1 MKKSIIITLCLIISM
16 LSTSVVFAMDNETIK
31 AETEDEEIINV
42 DMNSLDLSKSKKIE
56 WDEGLVNALKK
67 SAKSSSV
74 TPENLKQKNEEMDK
88 IISDYCS
95 AHYDEISGAIYDKAL
110 SAADG
115 NNISINLNENSEEY
129 KKYVNHYDI
138 DDSTS
143 ITITPDSIYVD
154 EYAEKDISNPTTIS
168 SSSS

>member
-88 IISDYCS
+88 IISANC
-95 AHYDEISGAIYDKAL
+95 
-110 SAADG
+110 
-115 NNISINLNENSEEY
+115 
-129 KKYVNHYDI
+129 
-138 DDSTS
+138 
-143 ITITPDSIYVD
+143 
-154 EYAEKDISNPTTIS
+154 
-168 SSSS
+168 

>member
-95 AHYDEISGAIYDKAL
+95 AHYDERDGGADKKLDSLWAPKGAK
-110 SAADG
+110 SAC
-115 NNISINLNENSEEY
+115 IHKTKLMSL
-129 KKYVNHYDI
+129 
-138 DDSTS
+138 
-143 ITITPDSIYVD
+143 
-154 EYAEKDISNPTTIS
+154 
-168 SSSS
+168 

>member
-16 LSTSVVFAMDNETIK
+16 LSAAVVFAMDNETIK

-74 TPENLKQKNEEMDK
+74 TPENLKQKNEE
-88 IISDYCS
+88 
-95 AHYDEISGAIYDKAL
+95 
-110 SAADG
+110 
-115 NNISINLNENSEEY
+115 N
-129 KKYVNHYDI
+129 
-138 DDSTS
+138 TS
-143 ITITPDSIYVD
+143 
-154 EYAEKDISNPTTIS
+154 K
-168 SSSS
+168 

>member
-95 AHYDEISGAIYDKAL
+95 AHYDEYQVLFMIKHYLRQMAIIYP
-110 SAADG
+110 
-115 NNISINLNENSEEY
+115 
-129 KKYVNHYDI
+129 
-138 DDSTS
+138 ST
-143 ITITPDSIYVD
+143 
-154 EYAEKDISNPTTIS
+154 
-168 SSSS
+168 

>member
-67 SAKSSSV
+67 ICK
-74 TPENLKQKNEEMDK
+74 KQLCHSRKFK
-88 IISDYCS
+88 T
-95 AHYDEISGAIYDKAL
+95 
-110 SAADG
+110 
-115 NNISINLNENSEEY
+115 
-129 KKYVNHYDI
+129 KK
-138 DDSTS
+138 
-143 ITITPDSIYVD
+143 
-154 EYAEKDISNPTTIS
+154 
-168 SSSS
+168 